1 MASSRSDAEKSAAA
15 AQALW
20 AILFS
25 PASPL
30 KKGAD
35 MTCGEELIMFNE
47 RVLEFEGGAF
57 SPCCKG
63 AQPKNLIKI
72 IERQRFRHV
81 WYR

>member
-1 MASSRSDAEKSAAA
+1 
-15 AQALW
+15 
-20 AILFS
+20 
-25 PASPL
+25 
-30 KKGAD
+30 

-63 AQPKNLIKI
+63 AQPKNRTKI
-72 IERQRFRHV
+72 AEQQRFCHV